1 MTSLYRTTEPPTYTS
16 LRRTGHARAFS
27 VTMSKDHAGRWHW
40 QVDWAVQ
47 YPSEHWQVDWAVQYP
62 SGSMARWERTG
73 AANTRKAAW
82 DAALKEVEDERTFD
96 STDGVAT

>member
-1 MTSLYRTTEPPTYTS
+1 MTSLYRTTEPPPYTS

-27 VTMSKDHAGRWHW
+27 VTLSKDHAGRWHW
-40 QVDWAVQ
+40 QVDCALQ
-47 YPSEHWQVDWAVQYP
+47 YPSW
-62 SGSMARWERTG
+62 SMARWERSG

-96 STDGVAT
+96 STDGVTT